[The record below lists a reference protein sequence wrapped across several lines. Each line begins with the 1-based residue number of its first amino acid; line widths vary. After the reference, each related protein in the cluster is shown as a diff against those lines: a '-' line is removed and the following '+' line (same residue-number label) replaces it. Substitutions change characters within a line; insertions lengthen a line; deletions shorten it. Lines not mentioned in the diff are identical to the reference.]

1 MTSMLRFGVV
11 NETMLAG
18 PAWLDHVRRVEDGGV
33 DVFLVRDHFSA
44 GAFGQQLAPFSA
56 LAAAAAVTA
65 RLHVGTLVLAN
76 DFRHPV
82 IVAHEA
88 ASLHHLS
95 GGRFELGLGAGW
107 YQPEYEA
114 AGIAFAPAGQRIGRL
129 EEALAVIRGLLDGD
143 KVDHTGAGY
152 QVTGLDLGVVPRLQG
167 RLRLVVGAG
176 GPRML
181 GVAARHADTVG
192 LLPAPIQG
200 SQDRD
205 DPRDLLP
212 AALDRKINVLRA
224 KAGERFPGLELSAFV
239 TIRITDHR
247 RAATEELITARGWS
261 GIDVTAA
268 WQMPTLLVGSA
279 AQIRE
284 DLQARRARF
293 GLSYLVTSDRNLPAL
308 TKIIAG
314 L

>member
-1 MTSMLRFGVV
+1 MTSKLRFGVV
-11 NETMLAG
+11 NESVLG
-18 PAWLDHVRRVEDGGV
+18 GSAWLDHVRRVEDVGI

-44 GAFGQQLAPFSA
+44 GAYGQQLAPFSA

-65 RLHVGTLVLAN
+65 RLNVGTLVLAN

-114 AGIAFAPAGQRIGRL
+114 AGIPFEPPRQRIDRL
-129 EEALAVIRGLLDGD
+129 EEALAVIGGLLDGTR
-143 KVDHTGAGY
+143 VDHLGASY
-152 QVTGLDLGVVPRLQG
+152 QVTGLDLDVLPRHQSPPRL
-167 RLRLVVGAG
+167 LVGAG

-192 LLPAPIQG
+192 LLPAPIKN
-200 SQDRD
+200 SEDRD

-212 AALDRKINVLRA
+212 AALDQKIAVLRA
-224 KAGERFPGLELSAFV
+224 KAGDRFPALELSAFV
-239 TIRITDHR
+239 TIRLSDHR
-247 RAATEELITARGWS
+247 RADTEALITRRGWS
-261 GIDVTAA
+261 GIDANAV
-268 WQMPTLLVGSA
+268 WQMPTILIGSV

-284 DLQARRARF
+284 DLEARRERF
-293 GLSYLVTSDRNLPAL
+293 GLSYLVTSDRALPAL
-308 TKIIAG
+308 TEIIAS